1 MLNHTA
7 DAITGAHI
15 YKLLNISLNDPNKL
29 SSLLAN
35 QTEIV
40 FKELNNISAITFEML
55 MEKKL
60 YAIKLIT
67 SIFIFCFV
75 IN

>member
-15 YKLLNISLNDPNKL
+15 YELSDISLNAPNKL

-40 FKELNNISAITFEML
+40 FKESNKISAITFEL
-55 MEKKL
+55 VNK
-60 YAIKLIT
+60 
-67 SIFIFCFV
+67 
-75 IN
+75 N

>member
-15 YKLLNISLNDPNKL
+15 YKLLDISLNDPNKL
-29 SSLLAN
+29 ASLLAN

-40 FKELNNISAITFEML
+40 SKE
-55 MEKKL
+55 
-60 YAIKLIT
+60 
-67 SIFIFCFV
+67 
-75 IN
+75 